1 MQACKAMFN
10 YKFWEAV
17 LHAAD
22 SMKGSKVETEYS
34 VMEYGLEL
42 FVETSKSSGNALWV
56 VILSNF

>member
-1 MQACKAMFN
+1 MFN